1 MWHETNGRAVKK
13 LVWRWPTT
21 EELLR
26 NDCREEKGLHM
37 TDAGHREL
45 MLNRVAFRMAD
56 YRWGERLGND
66 FLGKKMF

>member
-1 MWHETNGRAVKK
+1 MGSEEMGVNGGTKK

-37 TDAGHREL
+37 TDAGTES
-45 MLNRVAFRMAD
+45 
-56 YRWGERLGND
+56 
-66 FLGKKMF
+66 